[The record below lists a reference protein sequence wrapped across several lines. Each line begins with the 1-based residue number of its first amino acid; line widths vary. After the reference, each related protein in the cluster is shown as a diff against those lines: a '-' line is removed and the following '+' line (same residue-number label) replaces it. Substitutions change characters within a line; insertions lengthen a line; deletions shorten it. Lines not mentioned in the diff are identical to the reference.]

1 MTIRRSYENHHIIE
15 GILIIFGKACRFAAE
30 VRILA
35 NYHEIRR
42 IIMNLKKQLSI
53 PVVLAFALASV
64 SVTASYAE
72 EESNDTAATVALEDI
87 HAIQAFLLNVDYEGT
102 GRVLDMDQDDDVD
115 GFDLAIAK
123 RMRSETETPAPRY
136 EVFDTRMTWTEAKAY
151 CESLG
156 GHLAVIT
163 SEEENALV
171 TSMLLTRSDYWIGAS
186 DADDEGNWVWV
197 TGEEW
202 NYQNWYPG
210 QPDNYLSG
218 QEDYLCMVTSRNG
231 QWNDASD
238 AGATAS
244 LGFVCEWE

>member
-1 MTIRRSYENHHIIE
+1 
-15 GILIIFGKACRFAAE
+15 
-30 VRILA
+30 
-35 NYHEIRR
+35 
-42 IIMNLKKQLSI
+42 MNLKKKLSI

-64 SVTASYAE
+64 SVTASSAE
-72 EESNDTAATVALEDI
+72 EVSNNIMTTVYLEDI
-87 HAIQAFLLNVDYEGT
+87 HAIQAFLLSADYEGT

-123 RMRSETETPAPRY
+123 RMRSSMDTPSSRY
-136 EVFDTRMTWTEAKAY
+136 QVFDTKLTWTEAKAY

-171 TSMLLTRSDYWIGAS
+171 TSMLLSKSDYWIGAC
-186 DADDEGNWVWV
+186 DADEEGNWVWV
-197 TGEEW
+197 TGEDW

-218 QEDYLCMVTSRNG
+218 QEDYLCMVSSRNG
-231 QWNDASD
+231 QWNDATN
-238 AGATAS
+238 AGATTS
-244 LGFVCEWE
+244 LGFVCEWD